1 MHHAAAARWRP
12 FSHPTLSQAA
22 KPPQHIPGEAAD
34 PDLKAVQRLLV
45 ECPLEALAGGLWEE
59 WLRNFWRPLGGPP
72 EEVTSLELM
81 GLR

>member
-1 MHHAAAARWRP
+1 MHHAAAARWWP

-45 ECPLEALAGGLWEE
+45 ECPLEALAGGLGGVAEKF
-59 WLRNFWRPLGGPP
+59 LAASGRPA
-72 EEVTSLELM
+72 
-81 GLR
+81 